1 MNKISFPHVTNS
13 VAGVNRYEPV
23 VASNFNCHFVL
34 MGKLK
39 ERLGD
44 YTWLRAYVKSVQGL
58 FIEYAGNTIEGGF
71 KTVKFRYDSNEKQT
85 FYDIEVAFFNFLDN
99 ESRMIVYNAL
109 VNWSR
114 FKYNPLT
121 GEKTLKKDYADA
133 AIICERYNRDG
144 TIYWRRMAHNV
155 FPMNDLPDVP
165 VDYTSHDMQ
174 ELTVTFNA
182 DYVSDITNDPTL
194 INGSSSGAQNR

>member
-1 MNKISFPHVTNS
+1 MGKISFPHVTNS
-13 VAGVNRYEPV
+13 TAGVNRYEPV

-44 YTWLRAYVKSVQGL
+44 YTWLREYVKAVNGL
-58 FIEYAGNTIEGGF
+58 FIEYTGNTIEGGF

-85 FYDIEVAFFNFLDN
+85 YFDVEIQFFNFLDN
-99 ESRMIVYNAL
+99 ESKMFVYNAL

-114 FKYNPLT
+114 FKYNMLT

-133 AIICERYNRDG
+133 AIVCERYNRDG

-155 FPMNDLPDVP
+155 FPMNDFPDMP
-165 VDYTSHDMQ
+165 ADYQAHDMT
-174 ELTVTFNA
+174 ELAVTFNS

-194 INGSSSGAQNR
+194 INGINSGAK

>member
-1 MNKISFPHVTNS
+1 MSNLSFPHVTNS

-23 VASNFNCHFVL
+23 VGSNFNCHFVL

-44 YTWLRAYVKSVQGL
+44 YTWLREYVKSVQGL

-85 FYDIEVAFFNFLDN
+85 FYDVEVGFFNFLDN
-99 ESRMIVYNAL
+99 ESKMLVYNAL

-133 AIICERYNRDG
+133 AIVCERYNRDG
-144 TIYWRRMAHNV
+144 TVYWRRMAHNV
-155 FPMNDLPDVP
+155 FPMNDLPDMVA
-165 VDYTSHDMQ
+165 DYQSHDMV
-174 ELTVTFNA
+174 ELNITFNA

-194 INGSSSGAQNR
+194 INGSAAK

>member
-1 MNKISFPHVTNS
+1 MAKVSFPHVTNS

-39 ERLGD
+39 EKLGD
-44 YTWLRAYVKSVQGL
+44 YTWLREYVKSVNGL
-58 FIEYAGNTIEGGF
+58 FVEYAGNTIEGGF

-85 FYDIEVAFFNFLDN
+85 YYDVEISFFNFLDN
-99 ESRMIVYNAL
+99 ESRMLVYNAL

-133 AIICERYNRDG
+133 AIIVERYNRDG
-144 TIYWRRMAHNV
+144 TVYWRRMAHNV
-155 FPMNDLPDVP
+155 FPLNDIADLQNDF
-165 VDYTSHDMQ
+165 TSHEMQ
-174 ELTVTFNA
+174 ELVVTFNA
-182 DYVSDITNDPTL
+182 DYVSDVTNDPSL
-194 INGSSSGAQNR
+194 INGGSSGALNA